1 MIIYEIPKNH
11 KLYNEHIFYIGNI
24 YKDIYFLVV
33 NKKVD
38 QKIIKKMINESL
50 IFDNY
55 NSTRLFNSSLFNT
68 YEINNCDIS
77 EIILQKSKYMICND
91 IYEDNSVITLAFDTT
106 NTYKLAVLNDTNIF
120 RSAVFINY
128 KMHNTLLV
136 NLNDVAY
143 KNHTHIFL
151 KEN

>member
-1 MIIYEIPKNH
+1 
-11 KLYNEHIFYIGNI
+11 
-24 YKDIYFLVV
+24 
-33 NKKVD
+33 
-38 QKIIKKMINESL
+38 MINKSL

-55 NSTRLFNSSLFNT
+55 NSTRLFNSRLFNT

-77 EIILQKSKYMICND
+77 EIILQKYKYMICND
-91 IYEDNSVITLAFDTT
+91 IYEDNSVITLSFDNT
-106 NTYKLAVLNDTNIF
+106 NIYKLDVLSDTDIF
-120 RSAVFINY
+120 RCAVFINY